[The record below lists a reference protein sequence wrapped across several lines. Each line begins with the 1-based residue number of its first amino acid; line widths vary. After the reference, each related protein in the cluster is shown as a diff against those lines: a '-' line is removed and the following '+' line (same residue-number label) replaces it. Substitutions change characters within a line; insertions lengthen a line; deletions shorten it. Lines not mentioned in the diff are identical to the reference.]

1 MRAPAS
7 AAPYSRKSRHLFLVL
22 AVIVINAALL
32 CSISLRLGAD
42 LSWDLLN
49 YHFFNG
55 YLWLNGKIFTDSICT
70 VQSYLDPFLNSF
82 YYILIDHFSPLV
94 ANFILASL
102 QSLSLSAVW
111 LLCFRM
117 TENGFSMFQRIMLSS
132 IATLAALI
140 SPVFWS
146 EIGGTMGDTLLDTPI
161 IIALCFILE
170 GFRTRRLLFFG
181 IAGAFVGFAC
191 GLKFTNMEYALAL
204 AGALIVTGIFESR
217 SKFRDILL
225 NAFVF
230 SACSAVSFLAI
241 YGYFGWQM
249 WSHFRNPIFP
259 YFNNV
264 FHSPFMAPQSYHDGR
279 WFPIDFAGYLTLPFR
294 LAFVHHHTTSN
305 HLVGMEIPFRT
316 FFPALVLLLIPAIYF
331 WAYSKRSSPHQ
342 IKLPIIELYFLA
354 NFILLSF
361 IVWEKMFSYYRYFS
375 AIETIAPAFS
385 LISLARLLSW
395 RRMRPA
401 SIAGAALFVALIA
414 GGSLYGT
421 HALADTNWGR
431 EKFGRTYFGINK
443 EQFRKYQNSLIIV
456 GTAPLGFVLPY
467 FPNTD
472 KIIGIPERIPYLTSR
487 FQEQYLGKLRKSK
500 KIFYVSASTNLKK
513 HDLLLSKTYGVF
525 VDFHH
530 CRKYNTSAFVVAVC
544 PATRRHSGA
553 SPFTHE
559 PNSK

>member
-1 MRAPAS
+1 MRAPAG
-7 AAPYSRKSRHLFLVL
+7 AAPYSRMSRYLFFVPT
-22 AVIVINAALL
+22 VIFINAALL

-42 LSWDLLN
+42 VNWDLLN
-49 YHFFNG
+49 YHFLNG
-55 YLWLNGKIFTDSICT
+55 YLWLHGKIFTDSICT

-94 ANFILASL
+94 ANLILASL

-117 TENGFSMFQRIMLSS
+117 TDHGFSMFQRIMLSS

-161 IIALCFILE
+161 IIALWCILE

-181 IAGAFVGFAC
+181 IAGAFIGFAC

-204 AGALIVTGIFESR
+204 GGALIVTGIFESR
-217 SKFRDILL
+217 SKFRGIFL

-230 SACSAVSFLAI
+230 SAYSAVSFLAT

-259 YFNNV
+259 FFNNV
-264 FHSPFMAPQSYHDGR
+264 FHSPFMAPQAIHDGR
-279 WFPIDFAGYLTLPFR
+279 WFPIDFVGYLSLPFR
-294 LAFVHHHTTSN
+294 FAFVHHHTTSN

-316 FFPALVLLLIPAIYF
+316 FFPALVLILVPAVYF
-331 WAYSKRSSPHQ
+331 WAHSKRASSHQ

-354 NFILLSF
+354 TFVLLSF
-361 IVWEKMFSYYRYFS
+361 IIWEKMFSYYRYFS

-385 LISLARLLSW
+385 LISLSRLLSW

-431 EKFGRTYFGINK
+431 EQFGRTYFGINK
-443 EQFRKYQNSLIIV
+443 GEFRKYQNSLIIV
-456 GTAPLGFVLPY
+456 GTAPLGFIIPY

-487 FQEQYLGKLRKSK
+487 FQKEYLGKLQDSK
-500 KIFYVSASTNLKK
+500 RIFYVSLVTNLTK
-513 HDLLLSKTYGVF
+513 HKLLLSKTYGLL
-525 VDFHH
+525 VDFHN
-530 CRKYNTSAFVVAVC
+530 CKKYNTSAFAIAIC
-544 PATRRHSGA
+544 PATLRNSGA
-553 SPFTHE
+553 PPLTDE
-559 PNSK
+559 PNLK